1 MATYITP
8 TYIMNFETDMRF
20 VITNAW
26 SRTLK
31 KLWWPRLM
39 LLETTGSAKQ
49 YIEWMLETARIGP
62 LGPKG
67 ASMPFDP
74 LVAVSQD
81 LVHDHFGN
89 GLELFR
95 SDIEDDKVARA
106 PKWANDTGSAQAYWP
121 QRLLVKM
128 MQEGKLATS
137 LAFDGRP
144 FFSVDHPVK
153 PHDTAGATIANGG
166 LYSNLHIGTPFTA
179 ENLARVTAYIETIR
193 HPGDAPMGA
202 LPTITVFPSN
212 FRLRANQTLNAEWY
226 TDVFNS
232 VEGAAATNTIKTAYE
247 FEPPIIAAELSNEP
261 EVWYVGI
268 PADQDAFDGPFGYL
282 EREAF
287 SINTFS
293 PLDQAALAAK
303 NVFQWHNRGRNGS
316 FYGLPYRFHRC
327 EAAGVQP
334 AYLADLTL

>member
-8 TYIMNFETDMRF
+8 SYMMNFETDMRF
-20 VITNAW
+20 VMTNAW

-31 KLWWPRLM
+31 NLWWPKLM

-49 YIEWMLETARIGP
+49 YVEWMLETARIAP

-67 ASMPFDP
+67 SSMPFDP

-81 LVHDHFGN
+81 LQHSHFGN

-106 PKWANDTGSAQAYWP
+106 PKWASDTGSAQAYWP
-121 QRLLVKM
+121 QRLLVQM
-128 MQEGKLATS
+128 MQNGKTAGQ
-137 LAFDGRP
+137 AFDGKA
-144 FFSVDHPVK
+144 FFAVDHPVN
-153 PHDTAGATIANGG
+153 PFDTAGATIANGR
-166 LYSNLHIGTPFTA
+166 LYSNLHVGTGFTA
-179 ENLARVTAYIETIR
+179 DNLARVTAYIESIQ
-193 HPGDAPMGA
+193 HPGGAAMGA

-212 FRLRANQTLNAEWY
+212 FRLRANQFLNAEIY
-226 TDVFNS
+226 NDVITA
-232 VEGAAATNTIKTAYE
+232 GASASNTIKTAYQ
-247 FEPPIIAAELSNEP
+247 FEPPIISAELNNEP

-287 SINTFS
+287 SINTYS
-293 PLDQAALAAK
+293 PLDQAALAGI
-303 NVFQWHNRGRNGS
+303 NTFQWQNRGRNGS

-327 EAAGVQP
+327 ETSGSQAS
-334 AYLADLTL
+334 YLSSLTI